1 MTFYCTFDERALL
14 FINFYLS
21 RFQEGIFFIM
31 TIVSKVSPGGELF
44 QRSFFRAEWSE
55 CPVENDRCWS
65 ATRVGGE
72 WNSTGQSALQQLL
85 SISIPSQSWSE
96 SGAAFCRNPT
106 RSWTSWKNSKPG
118 FLQNRRHRR
127 RQRLDSWRRQTF
139 CHLRHCYICVMALLR
154 VRNDTVV
161 LKRWHCWVEVISRL
175 SLWNGADVSNKSHNF
190 AELCQS

>member
-14 FINFYLS
+14 FINFYRS
-21 RFQEGIFFIM
+21 RFQEGDF
-31 TIVSKVSPGGELF
+31 LLW
-44 QRSFFRAEWSE
+44 RSSRKWARGANYFSGVFFRAEWSE
-55 CPVENDRCWS
+55 CPVENNRCWS

-139 CHLRHCYICVMALLR
+139 CIFSTAMSVLWRCCVWEMTLLCLKDDTVEFHGCHYEMALMCPIIHTTL
-154 VRNDTVV
+154 
-161 LKRWHCWVEVISRL
+161 L
-175 SLWNGADVSNKSHNF
+175 SYAK
-190 AELCQS
+190 ARP